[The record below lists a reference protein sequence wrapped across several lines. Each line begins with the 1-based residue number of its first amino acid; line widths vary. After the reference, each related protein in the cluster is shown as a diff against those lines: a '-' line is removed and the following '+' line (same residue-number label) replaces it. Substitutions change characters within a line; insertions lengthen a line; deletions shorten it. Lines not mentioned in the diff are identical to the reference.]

1 MKEVNNGAKCQF
13 SNRNSI
19 IFFDTHF
26 RLQAA
31 YWSFRYK
38 SIDDI
43 KIHDDFPL

>member
-1 MKEVNNGAKCQF
+1 MEQNANFQIGIPLF
-13 SNRNSI
+13 SLT
-19 IFFDTHF
+19 DTRF
-26 RLQAA
+26 RLSGA